1 MSSKREQSVLDGRTK
16 LWVIFLLCMTVLVE
30 SVIKQRAKCTRWKDK
45 IIGYISLVH
54 DCIGGKCH
62 QTEGSVLDGR
72 TKLLVILLL
81 CMTVLVESVIKQRA
95 KCTRW
100 QDKIIGYITLVHDCI
115 GGKCHQGESKVY

>member
-30 SVIKQRAKCTRWKDK
+30 SVIKERVKCTRRQYK

-62 QTEGSVLDGR
+62 QTES
-72 TKLLVILLL
+72 
-81 CMTVLVESVIKQRA
+81 E
-95 KCTRW
+95 
-100 QDKIIGYITLVHDCI
+100 
-115 GGKCHQGESKVY
+115 VYLMAGQNYW